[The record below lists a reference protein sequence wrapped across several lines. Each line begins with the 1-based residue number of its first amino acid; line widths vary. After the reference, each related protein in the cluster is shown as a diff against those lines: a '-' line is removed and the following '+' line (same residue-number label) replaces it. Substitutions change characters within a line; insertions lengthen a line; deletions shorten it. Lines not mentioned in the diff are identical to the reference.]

1 MLERYSPE
9 DPSLQHRLLALI
21 CLIFAFTPV
30 SAHTDAQGEV
40 SHLQVK
46 LDASDARHLLERTGI
61 GAHPVEIQ
69 SLIGLSR
76 AEGVARM
83 LAQLD
88 VTAPFMDIPD
98 ILERRYAHYNSESDR
113 EADERQSFQ
122 IKRNQEM
129 DEFRLWWISEL
140 ISSPNPAGERL
151 LLLWHNHFVTAYSGL
166 NEEVDAMIAQHLML
180 REQGTGNFR
189 DLLRAIIRDAAM
201 LNYLDNSSNRKE
213 SPNENLGR
221 ELLELFVLGE
231 GNYSEQDVKEVARA
245 LTGYDYNRIRRFEAE
260 FNAWSHDE
268 RRKTVFGQRG
278 NFDGDD
284 IVDILLEKP
293 ETAEFLTR
301 TFWRAYVSEF
311 YSDPDEL
318 AAIARRFRASDYEI
332 QTLLQSV
339 WESRGFW
346 ADSNRGTIVKS
357 PVDLMIGS
365 IRTSGKL
372 PQDWQRLP
380 YTLSDLGQNLFEAPN
395 VAGWPGGADW
405 LTASR
410 IIKRTE
416 ALNEFVE
423 TQPWSS
429 EQSASAMPAM
439 MDLMTESTIRVRYA
453 AEDFEGPPVF
463 FVRAFSDLEARDL
476 LWSSPAIAARNG
488 LDTAR
493 YGRADNGVGLTWE
506 VAEFEWPS
514 DLQTPAAFR
523 IYFGNDHCCGEGGSD
538 GGDRNLFID
547 WLQHQDRLFLAD
559 DGVQNPGCGGVSS
572 RDDPA
577 GNFYCS
583 GRLSLTKATKIE
595 PTNADEGSAKSGLAV
610 GRVYFDGG
618 REFTRRENYNWF
630 SIGLDDVRFE
640 DIEIDAMRLEV
651 IAKRM
656 NGRMGLALK
665 LSQRDCYP
673 DCWNDRW
680 PNASWTERKSTH
692 KLVELPLNDRT
703 QHDSERQYS
712 QLSQQQKRFV
722 GALWHALPTFL
733 EEMQAGRQWRRR
745 DGETTLATWESM
757 LKPFE
762 ARLKNSR
769 YARLA
774 PEQAV
779 RVEPH
784 NADAA
789 SMMSMMAAS
798 MNTEAPIVLGLLRDD
813 LDWTGSEVDQAA
825 LMMSFAAD
833 NTGQDFSFAK
843 LIRQPSYQVK

>member
-1 MLERYSPE
+1 ME
-9 DPSLQHRLLALI
+9 DLPLQNPLFALV
-21 CLIFAFTPV
+21 CLIFAVASVP
-30 SAHTDAQGEV
+30 AHADQQSGT

-46 LDASDARHLLERTGI
+46 LDAVDARHLLERAGI

-69 SLIGLSR
+69 SLIGLTR
-76 AEGVARM
+76 AEGVARL

-88 VTAPFMDIPD
+88 VTAPFTDFPD
-98 ILERRYAHYNSESDR
+98 ILERRYVHYSSESDR
-113 EADERQSFQ
+113 EADERQSFR

-129 DEFRLWWISEL
+129 DEFRLWWIGEL

-166 NEEVDAMIAQHLML
+166 NEEVDALIKQHLML
-180 REQGTGNFR
+180 RKQGAGNFR

-231 GNYSEQDVKEVARA
+231 GNYTEQDVKEVARA
-245 LTGYDYNRIRRFEAE
+245 LTGYDYNRLRRFEAE

-268 RRKTVFGQRG
+268 RRKTVFGKRG

-293 ETAEFLTR
+293 ETAHFLTL

-311 YSDPDEL
+311 NSDPKEL
-318 AAIARRFRASDYEI
+318 EAIARRFRASDYEI

-346 ADSNRGTIVKS
+346 AEENRGTIIKS

-416 ALNEFVE
+416 ALEEFAT
-423 TQPWSS
+423 TQPWSFD
-429 EQSASAMPAM
+429 QSADAMPAM
-439 MDLMTESTIRVRYA
+439 MDLMTDNTVRVRFA

-463 FVRAFSDLEARDL
+463 SVRAFSDPDARDL
-476 LWSSPAIAARNG
+476 LWSSPAVAARNG

-493 YGRADNGVGLTWE
+493 YGRAGDGVGLTWE
-506 VAEFEWPS
+506 VAELDLPS

-559 DGVQNPGCGGVSS
+559 DGVQNPGCRGGSS
-572 RDDPA
+572 SDDPA

-595 PTNADEGSAKSGLAV
+595 PMTADEGVQRSGLAV

-618 REFTRRENYNWF
+618 REFNRRENYNWF

-680 PNASWTERKSTH
+680 PNASWTERKSSR

-703 QHDSERQYS
+703 QQDSERQYN
-712 QLSQQQKRFV
+712 QLSKQQKRFV
-722 GALWHALPTFL
+722 SALWHALPTFM
-733 EEMQAGRQWRRR
+733 EEMQAGRKWRRR
-745 DGETTLATWESM
+745 DGEAILTTWESM

-774 PEQAV
+774 PEQSV
-779 RVEPH
+779 RVEPQS
-784 NADAA
+784 ADAA
-789 SMMSMMAAS
+789 SMMDMMAAS
-798 MNTEAPIVLGLLRDD
+798 MSTEAPIVLGVLRDD
-813 LDWTGSEVDQAA
+813 LDWTESDTGQAA
-825 LMMSFAAD
+825 LKAGFAPQTGQEYSFAD
-833 NTGQDFSFAK
+833 

>member
-1 MLERYSPE
+1 MEESP
-9 DPSLQHRLLALI
+9 LRHQLLALI
-21 CLIFAFTPV
+21 CLIFAFNPV
-30 SAHTDAQGEV
+30 QVQADQQSGSA
-40 SHLQVK
+40 HLQVK
-46 LDASDARHLLERTGI
+46 LDAADARHLLERTGI
-61 GAHPVEIQ
+61 GAHPVEIER
-69 SLIGLSR
+69 LIGLSR

-83 LAQLD
+83 LGQLD
-88 VTAPFMDIPD
+88 VTSPFMDLPNV
-98 ILERRYAHYNSESDR
+98 LERRYAHYSSESDR
-113 EADERQSFQ
+113 EADERQSFR

-180 REQGTGNFR
+180 REQGAGNFR

-231 GNYSEQDVKEVARA
+231 GNYTEQDVKEVARA
-245 LTGYDYNRIRRFEAE
+245 LTGYDYNRLRRFEAE
-260 FNAWSHDE
+260 FNAWSHDA
-268 RRKTVFGQRG
+268 RSKTVFGKRG

-293 ETAEFLTR
+293 ETADFLAL

-311 YSDPDEL
+311 HSDPKEL
-318 AAIARRFRASDYEI
+318 QEIARRFRASDYDLRTLI
-332 QTLLQSV
+332 QST
-339 WESRGFW
+339 WESKGFW
-346 ADSNRGTIVKS
+346 ADDNRGTIIKS

-380 YTLSDLGQNLFEAPN
+380 FTLSDLGQNLFEPPN

-410 IIKRTE
+410 IIKRSE
-416 ALNEFVE
+416 ALSDFL
-423 TQPWSS
+423 TMQAWSP
-429 EQSASAMPAM
+429 EQSVSTMPAM
-439 MDLMTESTIRVRYA
+439 MDMMAENTIRVRYA

-463 FVRAFSDLEARDL
+463 SLRAFADPQAKDL
-476 LWSSPAIAARNG
+476 LWSSPAIAAKNG

-493 YGRADNGVGLTWE
+493 YGRAENGVGLTWE
-506 VAEFEWPS
+506 VAEFEMPNDLPS
-514 DLQTPAAFR
+514 PASFR
-523 IYFGNDHCCGEGGSD
+523 LYFGNDHCCGEGGND

-559 DGVQNPGCGGVSS
+559 DGVQNPGCRGSS
-572 RDDPA
+572 GDNPA

-583 GRLSLTKATKIE
+583 GRLSLTKSSKIE
-595 PTNADEGSAKSGLAV
+595 PPSVDETSEASGLAV
-610 GRVYFDGG
+610 GRVYYEGG
-618 REFTRRENYNWF
+618 REFSRRENYNWF
-630 SIGLDDVRFE
+630 AIGLDDVRFE
-640 DIEIDAMRLEV
+640 DLEIDAMRLEV

-680 PNASWTERKSTH
+680 PNASWTERGTTR
-692 KLVELPLNDRT
+692 KLVELPLTART
-703 QHDSERQYS
+703 QQDSERQYS
-712 QLSQQQKRFV
+712 QLSGQQKRFV
-722 GALWHALPTFL
+722 SALWHALPTFI
-733 EEMQAGRQWRRR
+733 EEMQTGRQWRRR
-745 DGETTLATWESM
+745 DGEATLATWESM

-762 ARLKNSR
+762 AKLKNSR

-774 PEQAV
+774 PEQRM
-779 RVEPH
+779 RVDPL
-784 NADAA
+784 NNSAA
-789 SMMSMMAAS
+789 SMMDMMAAS

-813 LDWTGSEVDQAA
+813 LDWTGSEVDEAA
-825 LMMSFAAD
+825 IIASFAPSSGSTLNFAD
-833 NTGQDFSFAK
+833 
-843 LIRQPSYQVK
+843 LIRQPAYQVK